1 MAFAAD
7 VFREPLANPSEAL
20 GDAVRKDVGEG
31 FCKPFGEAFR
41 ESFCVS
47 LAKPLFG
54 VCHCYSTWHPTLAG
68 TACFFGFDLC
78 LRTGYSTLEGLPFLS
93 CWMSVFALHGA
104 HNLRGCLRVSCL
116 RR

>member
-41 ESFCVS
+41 ESFRVS
-47 LAKPLFG
+47 LREASVWG
-54 VCHCYSTWHPTLAG
+54 VG
-68 TACFFGFDLC
+68 
-78 LRTGYSTLEGLPFLS
+78 
-93 CWMSVFALHGA
+93 
-104 HNLRGCLRVSCL
+104 
-116 RR
+116 

>member
-54 VCHCYSTWHPTLAG
+54 VCHCYSTWRQCYLEKVKIFDVLVASQRFLAK
-68 TACFFGFDLC
+68 LKIIYV
-78 LRTGYSTLEGLPFLS
+78 L
-93 CWMSVFALHGA
+93 VQ
-104 HNLRGCLRVSCL
+104 
-116 RR
+116 